1 MAYLRKFRIGDIW
14 EDGINTG
21 RRDTSTR
28 ETFQLDIAEGTAQVM
43 PVGVPI
49 NSDRQNPEYP
59 LPFSAFGSHRDHTHA
74 QCVRIQLDDNSTFV
88 VPCMELVRFYFGAS
102 GSFLKR
108 LFSGAFALDKLY
120 TRARLN
126 QKTYTANIDLAPNLS
141 GVAAATVAR
150 IALDRQARS
159 AARWI
164 VNSGTATSANVVS
177 YYPKTTFPFYGATDL
192 TVYGRWIIQG
202 DRRVFFA
209 EQLVRCTH
217 PFPFFT
223 LYYTTCMSLM
233 KRGEM
238 ASASGRDPDKM
249 PANMP
254 EPAFPTTHLTEQS
267 VSSVLQPV
275 GISIDDESE
284 VPFPDLAAKKVRRVK
299 ESKEHVQFSDFK
311 DPIEELSIGDENSS
325 SPTRAAEVSAELP
338 EVAIEEVQPD
348 AVDAFAFAISANNG
362 FKPGHM
368 TWVSLVGD
376 HSNAGKPPEAFV
388 RGDAV
393 VKSGDERLQNIWCG
407 LIEVRRG
414 PILSTLLVLIR
425 DNVTEDVHDHV
436 LMLRIDPSIIERDDI
451 EKYCVAFA
459 AGGQSEVY
467 SQNIVDMIGSQS
479 ASKLS
484 MILIRLS
491 NMGSRLTIYSRNV
504 GEWPSD
510 AVIDRGPSGAPENF
524 TTWPPP
530 FERTSRKK

>member
-1 MAYLRKFRIGDIW
+1 MDHSSVSFSALERLGEGTFRLEWFGNVIRGATDKVVVVFAPWEMDPDTGEVRSNSDKRISVSVPVAYLRKFRIGDIW

-59 LPFSAFGSHRDHTHA
+59 LPFSAFGSHRNHTHA

-120 TRARLN
+120 TRARIN
-126 QKTYTANIDLAPNLS
+126 RKTFTANIDLAPDLS

-177 YYPKTTFPFYGATDL
+177 YYPKTTFPFFGATDL

-217 PFPFFT
+217 SFPFFT
-223 LYYTTCMSLM
+223 LYYTTSRSLM
-233 KRGEM
+233 KRAEVTG
-238 ASASGRDPDKM
+238 ASSRDPDKVL
-249 PANMP
+249 ANMP
-254 EPAFPTTHLTEQS
+254 EPDFPTTHLTEQS

-275 GISIDDESE
+275 GIPIG
-284 VPFPDLAAKKVRRVK
+284 V
-299 ESKEHVQFSDFK
+299 FK
-311 DPIEELSIGDENSS
+311 I
-325 SPTRAAEVSAELP
+325 
-338 EVAIEEVQPD
+338 
-348 AVDAFAFAISANNG
+348 
-362 FKPGHM
+362 
-368 TWVSLVGD
+368 
-376 HSNAGKPPEAFV
+376 
-388 RGDAV
+388 
-393 VKSGDERLQNIWCG
+393 
-407 LIEVRRG
+407 
-414 PILSTLLVLIR
+414 
-425 DNVTEDVHDHV
+425 
-436 LMLRIDPSIIERDDI
+436 
-451 EKYCVAFA
+451 
-459 AGGQSEVY
+459 
-467 SQNIVDMIGSQS
+467 
-479 ASKLS
+479 
-484 MILIRLS
+484 
-491 NMGSRLTIYSRNV
+491 
-504 GEWPSD
+504 
-510 AVIDRGPSGAPENF
+510 SGAG
-524 TTWPPP
+524 
-530 FERTSRKK
+530 